1 MEPGLDRSEE
11 LLRDLRCEPRA
22 EFVRELEASL
32 LSRTRRR
39 RRLGTLVAAG
49 ALSASLA
56 TFTLI
61 LGVAGLLPWGLGHS
75 RSVEAGSDCKVVTV
89 VRHERRPILVV
100 DGDGKI
106 RTEQRVVAVH
116 KPVKRCPSAHGR

>member
-22 EFVRELEASL
+22 EFIRELEASL
-32 LSRTRRR
+32 LSRTRQR

-61 LGVAGLLPWGLGHS
+61 LGIAGLLPWGLGHS

-100 DGDGKI
+100 D
-106 RTEQRVVAVH
+106 
-116 KPVKRCPSAHGR
+116 